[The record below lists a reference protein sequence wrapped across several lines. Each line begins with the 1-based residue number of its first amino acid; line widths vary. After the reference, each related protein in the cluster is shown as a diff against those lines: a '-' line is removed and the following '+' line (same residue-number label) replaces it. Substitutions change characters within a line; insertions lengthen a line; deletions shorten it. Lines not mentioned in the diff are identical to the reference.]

1 LPKRAEPPAFEA
13 VRELL
18 HHAREP
24 RWLRANGFV
33 AQYWGERID
42 LGADDYRLLQS
53 VRSAILA
60 ALDGLPSRVRIV
72 AERTALDGESCRRT
86 ARALGISERQAHRDR
101 ARAIQAIAE
110 RLSSAPHEAP
120 QPPVVASRV
129 LDVHLGQAAILGELG
144 LFDRAEALL
153 REVAQGAESRAVE
166 ARALTRLARLATER
180 GQLSAAQ
187 EYAESA
193 ARAAHAA
200 DCRVARAD
208 AASARARLDVM
219 KGRLELGERQLRESV
234 HALRPLVASG
244 GASAREAL
252 IEAHIGQS
260 EAFRTAGLPHEAQA
274 AARQADAL
282 ARELER
288 PPLPLKLAVG
298 AALVDCGIFLWSDP
312 AAVEAETN
320 GYYAQAIAAGSTRGA
335 LHFALFLSAVAHFKG
350 RYAESAA
357 ILRQLVPV
365 AADFGRCTTK
375 SYFLLELG
383 IALTFAGHTAEALD
397 VLDTA
402 AEEAPAEYA
411 QLCGYVNLSRSTSQ
425 LKAGDALAAL
435 GSAEAASTL
444 LSGSYDP
451 SLQGGCM
458 LKKAQALLALGRF
471 PEALAAAEIS
481 REMTGTYG
489 QPVIVQDTQR
499 MIARLRARLSA

>member
-1 LPKRAEPPAFEA
+1 MPKRAGPPAFEA

-18 HHAREP
+18 RHAREP
-24 RWLRANGFV
+24 RWLRESGFV
-33 AQYWGERID
+33 AHYLDDRVD
-42 LGADDYRLLQS
+42 LEADDYRLLQS

-60 ALDGLPSRVRIV
+60 ALDGLPSRVRLV
-72 AERTALDGESCRRT
+72 AERTALDGESCRRA

-101 ARAIQAIAE
+101 ARAIRTLAE
-110 RLSSAPHEAP
+110 RLNSAAREPKRS
-120 QPPVVASRV
+120 PVVASRV
-129 LDVHLGQAAILGELG
+129 LDVRLGQAAMLGELG
-144 LFDRAEALL
+144 LFDKAEALL
-153 REVAQGAESRAVE
+153 REVAQGAETRAVE
-166 ARALTRLARLATER
+166 ARALTRLTRLATER
-180 GQLSAAQ
+180 GHLRAAAA
-187 EYAESA
+187 YAESA
-193 ARAAHAA
+193 ALAAHAA
-200 DCRVARAD
+200 GCRVTRAD

-219 KGRLELGERQLRESV
+219 NGRLDFGERTLRESV
-234 HALRPLVASG
+234 YALRPLVADG
-244 GASAREAL
+244 GAPAREAL
-252 IEAHIGQS
+252 VEAHLAQC
-260 EAFRTAGLPHEAQA
+260 EALRTAGRPHEAQA

-282 ARELER
+282 AREFER

-350 RYAESAA
+350 RYAESAT

-375 SYFLLELG
+375 TYFLLELG
-383 IALTFAGHTAEALD
+383 IALTFAGHAAEALD

-411 QLCGYVNLSRSTSQ
+411 QLCGYVSLSRSTSR
-425 LKAGDALAAL
+425 LKAGDARGAL
-435 GSAEAASTL
+435 VSAEAASEL
-444 LSGSYDP
+444 FAHDP
-451 SLQGGCM
+451 SLKGGCM

-471 PEALAAAEIS
+471 SEALAAAEIS
-481 REMTGTYG
+481 REMAGTFG

-499 MIARLRARLSA
+499 MIARLRARLGA